1 MIHIAGKSIGA
12 RYKNYDPIDVPS
24 VVARRANSF
33 DVDVDVDVGVAR
45 MGIMLSPLP
54 RVRFAA
60 KRCCKQTHMRFFLP
74 GS

>member
-12 RYKNYDPIDVPS
+12 RYKSYDPIDVPS

-33 DVDVDVDVGVAR
+33 DVDVGVGVAR

-60 KRCCKQTHMRFFLP
+60 KRCCKQTHMRFFWP